1 MYFLGKSYEGR
12 QLEFDDEEKM
22 SCILKTLIMGN
33 SWSVDNNEISS
44 WSFCDEEKIWILKIR

>member
-1 MYFLGKSYEGR
+1 
-12 QLEFDDEEKM
+12 M